1 MQLTLNYSR
10 ISWPSFGRENLVGV
24 RTWVCGGVK
33 ACACAY
39 PPALSPSYKYLGGPT
54 WICAYL
60 PPVGQIAPCLQSLH
74 LNFLKMLRILGQKC
88 I

>member
-10 ISWPSFGRENLVGV
+10 ISWLSFGRENLVGV

-39 PPALSPSYKYLGGPT
+39 PPALSPSYKYLGGT
-54 WICAYL
+54 DL
-60 PPVGQIAPCLQSLH
+60 DLH
-74 LNFLKMLRILGQKC
+74 LPSPRRTNRTLFTIITLKFS
-88 I
+88 